1 MCVCVSCSVMSES
14 LRPHRLWPIRLL
26 CLWDFPGKN
35 TGVDCHS
42 FLQRNFP
49 TQGSNP
55 GLLHHRQVKGH
66 QPLHEGPTLVIS
78 SDASHFPKAP
88 PPNAVTVQAGLQH
101 VNHGV
106 QAMQSI
112 APPFLT
118 TNIISTSDTLQ
129 ASHHSS
135 NSIFF
140 LWLPWWLRQ

>member
-1 MCVCVSCSVMSES
+1 MCVCVLSHVWLFEISWIVACHAS
-14 LRPHRLWPIRLL
+14 LSMGFSRQEYWSGLA
-26 CLWDFPGKN
+26 FPSPGI
-35 TGVDCHS
+35 
-42 FLQRNFP
+42 FL